1 MGIAQAEAASEKPGS
16 TWSWPNFTRNAL
28 ITTAVIGL
36 TVWFL
41 VVSVIPNVNPRRF
54 GVVEEGVL
62 YRSAVL
68 PPAALAGVVEDHQI
82 RTIIDFGGHTRGSR
96 SERREIELA
105 EAMGVRYVYLPLYG
119 DGTGDPNMY
128 AEALR
133 VVNDP
138 ANQPVLVHCSAG
150 AERTGGLV
158 ALYEHFELGMTLDNA
173 YDRCAAYDHDPARNP
188 KLRPMLDQWVDE
200 IEQSVRTGEPIPY
213 DGRSAANG

>member
-1 MGIAQAEAASEKPGS
+1 MGIAQTDSPAERPES
-16 TWSWPNFTRNAL
+16 TWSWPNFTRNAV
-28 ITTAVIGL
+28 ITAAVIGL

-41 VVSVIPNVNPRRF
+41 VVSVIPNVDPRRF

-68 PPAALAGVVEDHQI
+68 PPAALAGVIEDHQI
-82 RTIIDFGGHTRGSR
+82 RTIVDFGGHHRGSR
-96 SERREIELA
+96 GEQREIDLA
-105 EAMGVRYVYLPLYG
+105 RSMGVHYVYLPLFG

-158 ALYEHFELGMTLDNA
+158 ALYEHFELGMSLDEA
-173 YDRCAAYDHDPARNP
+173 YRRCTIYDHDPARNP
-188 KLRPMLDQWVDE
+188 KLRPMLDEWADAIKE
-200 IEQSVRTGEPIPY
+200 SVRTGEPIPY
-213 DGRSAANG
+213 DGRTAAGG